1 MSSNNINKPD
11 LLQGRIEQIQNLP
24 PLNTDTLP
32 ALPAGNVPVIVS
44 EIPAIS
50 NELIN
55 TDTTQQVPTAATE
68 WQSGAPVPVQA
79 EPSTPTPMVVDNN
92 KVIFPQQQQTIQQLA
107 QTLQSNPEAYER
119 YHPD

>member
-11 LLQGRIEQIQNLP
+11 LLQGRVEQIQNLP

-32 ALPAGNVPVIVS
+32 ALPAGNVPVIVP

-55 TDTTQQVPTAATE
+55 TFINIRQ
-68 WQSGAPVPVQA
+68 
-79 EPSTPTPMVVDNN
+79 
-92 KVIFPQQQQTIQQLA
+92 
-107 QTLQSNPEAYER
+107 
-119 YHPD
+119 